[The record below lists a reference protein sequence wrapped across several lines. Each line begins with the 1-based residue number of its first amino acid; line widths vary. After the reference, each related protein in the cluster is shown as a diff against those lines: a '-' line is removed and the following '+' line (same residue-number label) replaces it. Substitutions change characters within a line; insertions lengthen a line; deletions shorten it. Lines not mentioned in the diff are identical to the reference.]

1 MNWYL
6 QSGKESDVVIST
18 RIRFSRN
25 LPEFKFNLKDRQEV
39 ENLKSKIKENVYN
52 IGYGLKYLELKDMD
66 EITKQSLVEKNLIS
80 QEYAQNKNGAIL
92 INDEENICI
101 EINDEDHLKIQIFSS
116 GLELENILNLAIE
129 LDQKIEDVL
138 GYSVN
143 KKYGYLTTMPT
154 NCGTGMKASVMVHLP
169 ALTLTRNINQVFYT
183 LNNFDI
189 NIIGINSKSRRDL
202 GDIFEI
208 SNKRTLGITEKEIIE
223 NIKVV
228 TEKLIEQERKARKY
242 LAKNTIDLEDTI
254 YRSYGLLANCRK
266 ISLDESQKL
275 ISNVKLGTDLGIL
288 SELNDSK
295 IQKLILYTKPANM
308 QLYLGERFETLDLD
322 IKRAETIKK
331 ILNEN

>member
-6 QSGKESDVVIST
+6 QSGKESDVVTST

-25 LPEFKFNLKDRQEV
+25 LPEFKFNLKDKQEI
-39 ENLKSKIKENVYN
+39 ESLKNKIKENVYN

-101 EINDEDHLKIQIFSS
+101 EINDEDHLKIQVFSS
-116 GLELENILNLAIE
+116 GLELENTLNFAIE

-138 GYSVN
+138 GYSVS

-189 NIIGINSKSRRDL
+189 NIIGINSKNRRDL
-202 GDIFEI
+202 GDVFEI

-254 YRSYGLLANCRK
+254 YRSYGILANCRK
-266 ISLDESQKL
+266 ISLDEAQKL
-275 ISNVKLGTDLGIL
+275 ISNAKLGIDLGIL
-288 SELNDSK
+288 PELNDSK

-308 QLYLGERFETLDLD
+308 QLYLEERFEKLDLD
-322 IKRAETIKK
+322 IKRAEAIKK
-331 ILNEN
+331 ILNED